1 MENLGFIVTE
11 CLTHCQTLCD
21 MKLVSIVFRT
31 EAMDQIMMKKTGRNK
46 IDGKES
52 IEIGQQVTK
61 AVVIDFLKKNPHVYN
76 AFSFDTPEGVMED
89 GYVKDKDRMA
99 QLLRE
104 QMKDNGVKEK
114 EVVFSI
120 ASSKI
125 ASREVTVPYVPEKN
139 LDNLINATAQ
149 DYFPVNMDEYTLAYN
164 VLETVKEKDKKSLK
178 LLLLAAPDSLIQNYY
193 SLADLMGVRVESID
207 YYGNGSMQVLQKH
220 IGSGYSVCVQIGSLN
235 TMVSV
240 LKENQQIMQRTIPYG
255 TNTIIETMLAHPALE
270 CRDETDAMEMLCREN
285 VVYSTLDYEDETV
298 RGTRISEDQWKRS
311 GQSREARKAVTDAV
325 GGILLSVIRVVDYF
339 GSRYPDCQLGYI
351 YITGMGVKIRG
362 LDTLFEREMDL
373 PVRKLEK
380 LTNITFSR
388 GFARSLQDQTEYIA
402 AIGAAI
408 EPVGFSLKELK
419 NKQGRAASM
428 RTVKIILAGSVVVAV
443 ALVAVGW
450 FRLVGANKEN
460 ENLKMEKQSLQ
471 SINQVYTENEQAT
484 KKFEDAAALH
494 VATSTKNQNLVAL
507 IEQLQKKLPKQMQV
521 STLQTTED
529 KVTLTITTKTKISV
543 AKMLVEF
550 EGIDLLTNVNV
561 ASIAGAESENDKID
575 EYTFSV
581 TADYTQLPTKEEKDV
596 SLDEADTTTTD
607 TTQTAQ

>member
-1 MENLGFIVTE
+1 M
-11 CLTHCQTLCD
+11 
-21 MKLVSIVFRT
+21 
-31 EAMDQIMMKKTGRNK
+31 AKKVL
-46 IDGKES
+46 S

-450 FRLVGANKEN
+450 FRFVGANKEN

-581 TADYTQLPTKEEKDV
+581 TADYIQLPTKEEKDV

>member
-1 MENLGFIVTE
+1 M
-11 CLTHCQTLCD
+11 
-21 MKLVSIVFRT
+21 
-31 EAMDQIMMKKTGRNK
+31 AKKVL
-46 IDGKES
+46 S

-311 GQSREARKAVTDAV
+311 SQSREARKAVTDAV

>member
-1 MENLGFIVTE
+1 M
-11 CLTHCQTLCD
+11 
-21 MKLVSIVFRT
+21 
-31 EAMDQIMMKKTGRNK
+31 AKKVL
-46 IDGKES
+46 S

-428 RTVKIILAGSVVVAV
+428 RTVKVILAGSVVVAV

>member
-1 MENLGFIVTE
+1 M
-11 CLTHCQTLCD
+11 
-21 MKLVSIVFRT
+21 
-31 EAMDQIMMKKTGRNK
+31 AKKVL
-46 IDGKES
+46 S

-339 GSRYPDCQLGYI
+339 GSGYPDCQLGYI

>member
-1 MENLGFIVTE
+1 M
-11 CLTHCQTLCD
+11 
-21 MKLVSIVFRT
+21 
-31 EAMDQIMMKKTGRNK
+31 AKKVL
-46 IDGKES
+46 S

-561 ASIAGAESENDKID
+561 ASIAGAESENDKMD

>member
-1 MENLGFIVTE
+1 M
-11 CLTHCQTLCD
+11 
-21 MKLVSIVFRT
+21 
-31 EAMDQIMMKKTGRNK
+31 AKKVL
-46 IDGKES
+46 S

-471 SINQVYTENEQAT
+471 NINQVYTENEQAT

>member
-1 MENLGFIVTE
+1 M
-11 CLTHCQTLCD
+11 
-21 MKLVSIVFRT
+21 
-31 EAMDQIMMKKTGRNK
+31 AKKVL
-46 IDGKES
+46 S

-507 IEQLQKKLPKQMQV
+507 IEQLQKKLPKQV

>member
-1 MENLGFIVTE
+1 M
-11 CLTHCQTLCD
+11 
-21 MKLVSIVFRT
+21 
-31 EAMDQIMMKKTGRNK
+31 AKKVL
-46 IDGKES
+46 S

-428 RTVKIILAGSVVVAV
+428 RTVKIIVAGSVVVAV

>member
-1 MENLGFIVTE
+1 M
-11 CLTHCQTLCD
+11 
-21 MKLVSIVFRT
+21 
-31 EAMDQIMMKKTGRNK
+31 AKKVL
-46 IDGKES
+46 S

-561 ASIAGAESENDKID
+561 ASIAEAESENDKID

>member
-1 MENLGFIVTE
+1 M
-11 CLTHCQTLCD
+11 
-21 MKLVSIVFRT
+21 
-31 EAMDQIMMKKTGRNK
+31 AKKVL
-46 IDGKES
+46 S

>member
-1 MENLGFIVTE
+1 M
-11 CLTHCQTLCD
+11 
-21 MKLVSIVFRT
+21 
-31 EAMDQIMMKKTGRNK
+31 AKKVL
-46 IDGKES
+46 S

-575 EYTFSV
+575 DYTFSV

>member
-1 MENLGFIVTE
+1 M
-11 CLTHCQTLCD
+11 
-21 MKLVSIVFRT
+21 
-31 EAMDQIMMKKTGRNK
+31 AKKVL
-46 IDGKES
+46 S

-521 STLQTTED
+521 STLQMTED

>member
-1 MENLGFIVTE
+1 M
-11 CLTHCQTLCD
+11 
-21 MKLVSIVFRT
+21 
-31 EAMDQIMMKKTGRNK
+31 AKKVL
-46 IDGKES
+46 S

-362 LDTLFEREMDL
+362 LDTLFEREMEL

>member
-1 MENLGFIVTE
+1 M
-11 CLTHCQTLCD
+11 
-21 MKLVSIVFRT
+21 
-31 EAMDQIMMKKTGRNK
+31 AKKVL
-46 IDGKES
+46 S

-402 AIGAAI
+402 AI

-521 STLQTTED
+521 STLQSTED

-561 ASIAGAESENDKID
+561 ASITGEDNDGKVGK
-575 EYTFSV
+575 YTFSV

-596 SLDEADTTTTD
+596 SLDEADTTTTG

>member
-1 MENLGFIVTE
+1 M
-11 CLTHCQTLCD
+11 
-21 MKLVSIVFRT
+21 
-31 EAMDQIMMKKTGRNK
+31 AKKVL
-46 IDGKES
+46 S

-521 STLQTTED
+521 SALQTTED

>member
-1 MENLGFIVTE
+1 M
-11 CLTHCQTLCD
+11 
-21 MKLVSIVFRT
+21 
-31 EAMDQIMMKKTGRNK
+31 AKKVL
-46 IDGKES
+46 S

-450 FRLVGANKEN
+450 FRLVGA
-460 ENLKMEKQSLQ
+460 KQSLQ
-471 SINQVYTENEQAT
+471 SINQVYTANEQAT

-561 ASIAGAESENDKID
+561 ASITGDDTSGKVDK
-575 EYTFSV
+575 YTFSV
-581 TADYTQLPTKEEKDV
+581 TADYAQLPTKEEKDV

>member
-1 MENLGFIVTE
+1 M
-11 CLTHCQTLCD
+11 
-21 MKLVSIVFRT
+21 
-31 EAMDQIMMKKTGRNK
+31 AKKVL
-46 IDGKES
+46 S

-428 RTVKIILAGSVVVAV
+428 RTVKIILGGSVVVAV

>member
-1 MENLGFIVTE
+1 M
-11 CLTHCQTLCD
+11 
-21 MKLVSIVFRT
+21 
-31 EAMDQIMMKKTGRNK
+31 AKKVL
-46 IDGKES
+46 S

-443 ALVAVGW
+443 TLVAVGW

>member
-1 MENLGFIVTE
+1 M
-11 CLTHCQTLCD
+11 
-21 MKLVSIVFRT
+21 
-31 EAMDQIMMKKTGRNK
+31 AKKVL
-46 IDGKES
+46 S

-460 ENLKMEKQSLQ
+460 ENLKREKQSLQ

>member
-1 MENLGFIVTE
+1 M
-11 CLTHCQTLCD
+11 
-21 MKLVSIVFRT
+21 
-31 EAMDQIMMKKTGRNK
+31 AKKVL
-46 IDGKES
+46 S

-494 VATSTKNQNLVAL
+494 VATSTENQNLVAL

>member
-1 MENLGFIVTE
+1 M
-11 CLTHCQTLCD
+11 
-21 MKLVSIVFRT
+21 
-31 EAMDQIMMKKTGRNK
+31 AKKVL
-46 IDGKES
+46 S

-460 ENLKMEKQSLQ
+460 ENLKMEKQLLQ

>member
-1 MENLGFIVTE
+1 M
-11 CLTHCQTLCD
+11 
-21 MKLVSIVFRT
+21 
-31 EAMDQIMMKKTGRNK
+31 AKKVL
-46 IDGKES
+46 S

-521 STLQTTED
+521 STLQTIED

>member
-1 MENLGFIVTE
+1 M
-11 CLTHCQTLCD
+11 
-21 MKLVSIVFRT
+21 
-31 EAMDQIMMKKTGRNK
+31 AKKVL
-46 IDGKES
+46 S

-311 GQSREARKAVTDAV
+311 GREARKAVTDAV

>member
-1 MENLGFIVTE
+1 M
-11 CLTHCQTLCD
+11 
-21 MKLVSIVFRT
+21 
-31 EAMDQIMMKKTGRNK
+31 AKKVL
-46 IDGKES
+46 S

-61 AVVIDFLKKNPHVYN
+61 AVVIDFLKKHPHVYN

>member
-1 MENLGFIVTE
+1 M
-11 CLTHCQTLCD
+11 
-21 MKLVSIVFRT
+21 
-31 EAMDQIMMKKTGRNK
+31 AKKVL
-46 IDGKES
+46 S

-89 GYVKDKDRMA
+89 GYVKDKDRMT

>member
-1 MENLGFIVTE
+1 M
-11 CLTHCQTLCD
+11 
-21 MKLVSIVFRT
+21 
-31 EAMDQIMMKKTGRNK
+31 AKKVL
-46 IDGKES
+46 S

-428 RTVKIILAGSVVVAV
+428 RTVKIILAGIVVVAV

-575 EYTFSV
+575 EYTISV

>member
-1 MENLGFIVTE
+1 M
-11 CLTHCQTLCD
+11 
-21 MKLVSIVFRT
+21 
-31 EAMDQIMMKKTGRNK
+31 AKKVL
-46 IDGKES
+46 S

-164 VLETVKEKDKKSLK
+164 VLETVKKSLK
-178 LLLLAAPDSLIQNYY
+178 QLLLAAPDSLIQNYY

-484 KKFEDAAALH
+484 KKFEDATALH

>member
-1 MENLGFIVTE
+1 M
-11 CLTHCQTLCD
+11 
-21 MKLVSIVFRT
+21 
-31 EAMDQIMMKKTGRNK
+31 AKKVL
-46 IDGKES
+46 S

-76 AFSFDTPEGVMED
+76 AFSFDTPDGVMED

-240 LKENQQIMQRTIPYG
+240 LKENQRTIPYG

-561 ASIAGAESENDKID
+561 ASITGDDTSGKVDK
-575 EYTFSV
+575 YTFSV
-581 TADYTQLPTKEEKDV
+581 TADYAQVPTKEEKDV

>member
-1 MENLGFIVTE
+1 M
-11 CLTHCQTLCD
+11 
-21 MKLVSIVFRT
+21 
-31 EAMDQIMMKKTGRNK
+31 AKKVL
-46 IDGKES
+46 S

-529 KVTLTITTKTKISV
+529 KVTLTITTKTKLSV

>member
-1 MENLGFIVTE
+1 M
-11 CLTHCQTLCD
+11 
-21 MKLVSIVFRT
+21 
-31 EAMDQIMMKKTGRNK
+31 AKKVL
-46 IDGKES
+46 S

-311 GQSREARKAVTDAV
+311 GQSREARKAVTDVV

>member
-1 MENLGFIVTE
+1 M
-11 CLTHCQTLCD
+11 
-21 MKLVSIVFRT
+21 
-31 EAMDQIMMKKTGRNK
+31 AKKVL
-46 IDGKES
+46 S
-52 IEIGQQVTK
+52 IEIGQQVTM

>member
-1 MENLGFIVTE
+1 M
-11 CLTHCQTLCD
+11 
-21 MKLVSIVFRT
+21 
-31 EAMDQIMMKKTGRNK
+31 AKKVL
-46 IDGKES
+46 S

-149 DYFPVNMDEYTLAYN
+149 DYFPVNMD

>member
-1 MENLGFIVTE
+1 M
-11 CLTHCQTLCD
+11 
-21 MKLVSIVFRT
+21 
-31 EAMDQIMMKKTGRNK
+31 AKKVL
-46 IDGKES
+46 S

-351 YITGMGVKIRG
+351 YITGMGVKIHG

>member
-1 MENLGFIVTE
+1 M
-11 CLTHCQTLCD
+11 
-21 MKLVSIVFRT
+21 
-31 EAMDQIMMKKTGRNK
+31 AKKVL
-46 IDGKES
+46 S

-178 LLLLAAPDSLIQNYY
+178 LLILAAPDSLIQNYY